1 MVSPGRSVSLTLSRY
16 LARRFFAIFVPV
28 MLCFVLLYVIVDL
41 FERLDILMRN
51 HASVSASFRYFLY
64 KIPLMVTQ
72 ITPPAVITS
81 LLVSL
86 ALLSRHNE
94 IVALRASGV
103 GLYEMALPLLGVAL
117 GISAGTLVWNETVV
131 PYCSRQF
138 QHVNNVEIRKRE
150 LRGILSDRKIWYH
163 ARQGFYHIDHV
174 DRQTQT
180 IHGMAI
186 FRLDDAFHLDR
197 VIEIPRAEWR
207 NGRWEITGAVVRDVG
222 AGAISATPLPP
233 EAVEIPETINE
244 FLEVQREPEELS
256 FLQLRAWVLD
266 LSRKG
271 IDVSR
276 YLVDLHA
283 KLALPFASAV
293 LTMIAIPIAGGV
305 RRHASVAAIMG
316 LGLAVGFGYWVV
328 LALSNSLGQSGTLP
342 AVVAAWAPNVTF
354 VLLGFALFLS
364 SE

>member
-1 MVSPGRSVSLTLSRY
+1 MRLPRRSLSPTLSRY
-16 LARRFFAIFVPV
+16 LAGRFLAIFVPV
-28 MLCFVLLYVIVDL
+28 MLTFVLLYVIVDL
-41 FERLDILMRN
+41 FERLDILLRT
-51 HASVSASFRYFLY
+51 HATVSASFRYFLY

-72 ITPPAVITS
+72 VTPPAVITA

-86 ALLSRHNE
+86 GLLSRHNE

-103 GLYEMALPLLGVAL
+103 GLHETAVPLLTVAVA
-117 GISAGTLVWNETVV
+117 ISLGTLLWNETVV

-138 QHVNNVEIRKRE
+138 QYVNNVEIRKRE

-163 ARQGFYHIDHV
+163 AKHGFYHIDHV

-197 VIEIPRAEWR
+197 VIQIPRAEWKD
-207 NGRWEITGAVVRDVG
+207 GRWTISGAVVREVG
-222 AGAISATPLPP
+222 AGATALTPLAAD
-233 EAVEIPETINE
+233 AVEIPETINE
-244 FLEVQREPEELS
+244 FLEVQREAEELS

-276 YLVDLHA
+276 YLVALHA
-283 KLALPFASAV
+283 KLAVPFASAV
-293 LTMIAIPIAGGV
+293 LTMIAIPIAGGI
-305 RRHASVAAIMG
+305 RRHASIAGILG
-316 LGLAVGFGYWVV
+316 LGLALGFGYWVV
-328 LALSNSLGQSGTLP
+328 LALSNSLGQSGTVTP
-342 AVVAAWAPNVTF
+342 VIAAWAPNLTF
-354 VLLGFALFLS
+354 VLLGLALFLY